1 MRRTLLIALMM
12 MGAVAAADS
21 PETVTHTQAEIE
33 AFELRLEQM
42 LQEREAAAFQRG
54 QADQK
59 QRCASL
65 I

>member
-1 MRRTLLIALMM
+1 MRASLLFALLML
-12 MGAVAAADS
+12 ATVAAADS
-21 PETVTHTQAEIE
+21 PETVTHTREEID

-42 LQEREAAAFQRG
+42 LQEREAAAYRAG

>member
-1 MRRTLLIALMM
+1 MRRTLLFTMLM

-21 PETVTHTQAEIE
+21 PETVTHTQAEID

-42 LQEREAAAFQRG
+42 LQEREAAAYRAG